1 MGIYKEVYAGY
12 IEVEVDLDAHE
23 LVEHMIDAGATMEDV
38 LAFLPDDDIDR
49 GLREYVLG
57 FGRGDDIN
65 TYLFTRLEAIVEDG
79 RKRIA
84 EAKEAKHGA

>member
-12 IEVEVDLDAHE
+12 IEIEVDFDAHE

-38 LAFLPDDDIDR
+38 LMFLPDDAIDR

-57 FGRGDDIN
+57 FGRDEIN

-84 EAKEAKHGA
+84 ERKEVNDG